1 MGAVMKKLVCMLLV
15 IMGASL
21 AGGAIPRAGAQELGG
36 SFAMTPAGSLS
47 LGLRADWVSQQKMK
61 DTDLK
66 ATLSN
71 QGVSFSETGRLVGL
85 KVENDYF
92 VAANAAYGVAEWL
105 NVFAQVGLVNGGTLK
120 MDGAEAKLGSNLF
133 WALGVKARPFEN
145 KSGLGLMLTARYMRY
160 DDREVKDW
168 KIGGTGPADKY
179 GYSTDDNAK
188 YWQMDAAAI
197 LYWKM
202 GKVTPYIGGA
212 YTYSEMQYDG
222 KWNNSANGAT
232 VTYDA
237 KFKPKDEYLA
247 LAGVDIM
254 LGYDLVLN
262 LHGAFGGRTEMGI
275 GLNYNF

>member
-1 MGAVMKKLVCMLLV
+1 MKKLFYLLLV
-15 IMGASL
+15 LMGAAL
-21 AGGAIPRAGAQELGG
+21 AGGGLPQAEAQELGG

-47 LGLRADWVSQQKMK
+47 LGLRADWVSQQKLK

-71 QGVSFSETGRLVGL
+71 QGVSFSDTGRLTGL
-85 KVENDYF
+85 KIENDYY
-92 VAANAAYGVAEWL
+92 VAANGAYGVTDWL
-105 NVFAQVGLVNGGTLK
+105 NIFAQVGVVNGGTLK

-145 KSGLGLMLTARYMRY
+145 KNGLGLMITARYMRY

-179 GYSTDDNAK
+179 GYGTDDNAK

-212 YTYSEMQYDG
+212 YTYSELQYDG
-222 KWNNSANGAT
+222 KWNNASNGAT

-247 LAGVDIM
+247 LAGLDIA

-262 LHGAFGGRTEMGI
+262 LQGAFGSRTEV
-275 GLNYNF
+275 GLGLHYNF

>member
-1 MGAVMKKLVCMLLV
+1 MKKLVCMLL
-15 IMGASL
+15 ILMGVSL
-21 AGGAIPRAGAQELGG
+21 AGVLPQAGAQELGG

-47 LGLRADWVSQQKMK
+47 LGLRADWVSQQKIK

-71 QGVSFSETGRLVGL
+71 QGTSFSDTGRLTGL
-85 KVENDYF
+85 KIENDYY
-92 VAANAAYGVAEWL
+92 VAANGSYGVADWL
-105 NVFAQVGLVNGGTLK
+105 NVFAQVGMVNGGTLK

-133 WALGVKARPFEN
+133 WALGAKVRPFESKN
-145 KSGLGLMLTARYMRY
+145 GLGLMITARYMRY

-168 KIGGTGPADKY
+168 KIEGTGPADKY
-179 GYSTDDNAK
+179 GYSTDDSAK
-188 YWQMDAAAI
+188 YWQMDAAAL

-212 YTYSEMQYDG
+212 YTYSELQYDG
-222 KWNNSANGAT
+222 KWSNSSNGAT

-247 LAGVDIM
+247 LLGMDIM
-254 LGYDLVLN
+254 LGESFILN
-262 LHGAFGGRTEMGI
+262 LHGAFGGRTEVGL